1 MIPVDISIRQLVEL
15 MDIDS
20 PIYFTEKDKL
30 NRENYFYF
38 QPMGEAEVEAIRNH
52 NHNPQCDY
60 DPAGSGL
67 HLPDITAT
75 EYLELENS
83 RNPVGIES
91 IFNLISQQMIAFIAE
106 YPILLATFS
115 VLHEYGHWIHFKNSG
130 KTPYEYAQEEANE
143 RKLHEKT
150 VRGIYLMDDWDPY
163 KVIQAR
169 RYHNEIY
176 SQYTS
181 EKFANE
187 YAMEHFADA
196 LEKVRSSMGYTEQN
210 LLEMP
215 MYE

>member
-1 MIPVDISIRQLVEL
+1 MISVDICIRQLVEL
-15 MDIDS
+15 MGIDS

-30 NRENYFYF
+30 NKENYFYF
-38 QPMGEAEVEAIRNH
+38 QPMGEAEVDAIRNR
-52 NHNPQCDY
+52 NHNPQYDY
-60 DPAGSGL
+60 DPTGSGL

-83 RNPVGIES
+83 RNPVAVES
-91 IFNLISQQMIAFIAE
+91 IINLISQHMIAFIVE

-115 VLHEYGHWIHFKNSG
+115 VLHEYGHWVHYKNSG
-130 KTPYEYAQEEANE
+130 KSPYEYALMETNE
-143 RKLHEKT
+143 RRPHEKT
-150 VRGIYLMDDWDPY
+150 ARGINAMDDWDPY
-163 KVIQAR
+163 KIILGR

-176 SQYTS
+176 SQFTS

-187 YAMEHFADA
+187 YAMEHFDDA
-196 LEKVRSSMGYTEQN
+196 LEKVRSSIGYTEQN